1 MPIIINP
8 DEMKPPQEGKGW
20 RIQTLADGEDF
31 GVPAMIAKNW
41 QLEPNAVSPQI
52 THDDTEQMLYV
63 IRGSGTAV
71 VGEEHFPLEPETM
84 LWIEPG
90 DEYHFE
96 AGPNGL
102 EILQANAP
110 GE

>member
-1 MPIIINP
+1 MPTIINP
-8 DEMKPPQEGKGW
+8 EDMHISREGTGL
-20 RIQTLADGEDF
+20 RIQTLADGAAF

-41 QLEPNAVSPQI
+41 QLEPNAVGPQI
-52 THDDTEQMLYV
+52 THDDTEQLLYV
-63 IRGSGTAV
+63 IRGGGAAI
-71 VGEEHFPLEPETM
+71 VGEERLPLEPETM

-96 AGPNGL
+96 AGPDGL